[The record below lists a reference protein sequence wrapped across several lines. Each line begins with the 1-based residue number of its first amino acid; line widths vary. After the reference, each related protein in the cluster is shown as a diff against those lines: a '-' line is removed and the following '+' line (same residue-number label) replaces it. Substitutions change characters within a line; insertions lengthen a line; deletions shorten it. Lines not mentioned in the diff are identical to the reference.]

1 MPTAQPTSLPRGP
14 RPHVPLTSLSIEDY
28 VATLTLY
35 PAADGVS
42 RDFVDALADSCEE
55 VAGAR
60 GRVYAVVVR
69 CVPEFPSRWSPE
81 ALAEPVLNGV
91 RPLGAA
97 FDALASLPQ
106 PTIAAVRGA
115 AHSAG
120 LELALACDMR
130 VAANS
135 ATFAAPETGL
145 GMMPLGGATQR
156 LPRAVGRSQALRLLL
171 SGLEIDAVEARRI
184 GLLVEVVSEGGE
196 VDAAVRLARTIASRA
211 PIATRFAK
219 EAIWRGL
226 EQPLQ
231 QGLRTELDLTVIL
244 QTTADRAE
252 GVRAFVEGRTPRFT
266 GS

>member
-1 MPTAQPTSLPRGP
+1 M
-14 RPHVPLTSLSIEDY
+14 PLTSLSIEDY

-35 PAADGVS
+35 PAPEGVS
-42 RDFVDALADSCEE
+42 RDFVEALAGACEE

-60 GRVYAVVVR
+60 GRAYAVVVR
-69 CVPEFPSRWSPE
+69 CVPEFPSRWSAE
-81 ALAEPVLNGV
+81 ALAEPVMNGV

-97 FDALASLPQ
+97 FDALAALPQ
-106 PTIAAVRGA
+106 PAIAAVRGA

-130 VAANS
+130 VAADT
-135 ATFAAPETGL
+135 ATFAAPETALGL
-145 GMMPLGGATQR
+145 MPLAGATQR
-156 LPRAVGRSQALRLLL
+156 LPRAVGRSQSLRMLL
-171 SGLEIDAVEARRI
+171 SGLEIDATEAKRI
-184 GLLVEVVSEGGE
+184 GLLVEVVPEGE
-196 VDAAVRLARTIASRA
+196 EIDSALRLARAIASRA

-219 EAIWRGL
+219 EAVWRGL

-252 GVRAFVEGRTPRFT
+252 GVRAFVEGRPPHFT